1 MALQQLK
8 ETAQTLPDEVQSTL
22 NSHSEYYKLYIF
34 RIIAKSTMGFVSLFV
49 VALFVL
55 IIAFFLAC
63 ASAFALGE
71 WLGSMALGFLIM
83 GSIFLIIL
91 FVIYKWRKSFIH
103 KPILG
108 KLSEIYFKEYHY
120 GKKIHLTGRNS
131 KRSTCPKA

>member
-71 WLGSMALGFLIM
+71 WLGSMALGFLI
-83 GSIFLIIL
+83 IL

-108 KLSEIYFKEYHY
+108 KLSEIYFKE
-120 GKKIHLTGRNS
+120 
-131 KRSTCPKA
+131 

>member
-34 RIIAKSTMGFVSLFV
+34 RIIANSTMGFVI
-49 VALFVL
+49 

-83 GSIFLIIL
+83 GSVFLIIL

-108 KLSEIYFKEYHY
+108 KLSEIYFKE
-120 GKKIHLTGRNS
+120 
-131 KRSTCPKA
+131 

>member
-1 MALQQLK
+1 MALNELK
-8 ETAQTLPDEVQSTL
+8 ETARTLPTEVESTV
-22 NSHSEYYKLYIF
+22 NSHLEYYKLYIF
-34 RIIAKSTMGFVSLFV
+34 RIIAKTTMGFVSLFV
-49 VALFVL
+49 MALFLL

-83 GSIFLIIL
+83 GSVFLIIL

-108 KLSEIYFKEYHY
+108 KLSEIYFKE
-120 GKKIHLTGRNS
+120 
-131 KRSTCPKA
+131 